1 MRKKEDNIVFYPI
14 KISNNNIN
22 LIKDQIF
29 ARIGFYFLLLLSRM
43 MIFYFFYMI
52 VRDWGVKN
60 EKGKGLGWKKMKKVE
75 KNEKSDIF
83 VGAKLGKNA
92 FLGGK
97 GAKLG

>member
-1 MRKKEDNIVFYPI
+1 
-14 KISNNNIN
+14 
-22 LIKDQIF
+22 
-29 ARIGFYFLLLLSRM
+29 
-43 MIFYFFYMI
+43 MI

-60 EKGKGLGWKKMKKVE
+60 EKGRGLGWKKMKKVE